1 MGGYPSGVAGR
12 YVLRP
17 FQAQDAAKQPARR
30 PEVADWRRPAARRLW
45 AAGQAGEDWEREGSL
60 THGSRRGLPWP
71 ATAGWLFAPNFG
83 DTRSARAQEKMI
95 ENADLAIF
103 IGTSSGL
110 R

>member
-1 MGGYPSGVAGR
+1 VGTRRALPRRHA
-12 YVLRP
+12 LRL
-17 FQAQDAAKQPARR
+17 FQGQDAAKPPAG
-30 PEVADWRRPAARRLW
+30 AWRSPTGDGPPPVGLW